1 MNRIVPPGVREPVE
15 PLTEA
20 VRVTVWPKGAGLSE
34 DDKVA
39 VVAMQVT
46 TCVREALLA
55 DEPVVVL

>member
-1 MNRIVPPGVREPVE
+1 
-15 PLTEA
+15 
-20 VRVTVWPKGAGLSE
+20 LSE

-39 VVAMQVT
+39 VVTMPVT

>member
-1 MNRIVPPGVREPVE
+1 
-15 PLTEA
+15 
-20 VRVTVWPKGAGLSE
+20 LSE

-39 VVAMQVT
+39 VVAMPVT